1 MYNHAGFNV
10 KVMYCDNEFQPLFDT
25 VKDDMD
31 VHMNYANPG
40 EHEPHAERNN
50 QHIKSL
56 FRTHYHRMP
65 YKCIPKVMTEHLAR
79 RVANT
84 CNYYPAK
91 GGISSHYSPHMII
104 HKRQVNFA
112 HECAAEFGSYV
123 QAWGH
128 ITKPDQQSRTLDGI
142 YLGPAD
148 KLQPGHFVL
157 DLNTKRVVTCKRIK
171 VIPIT
176 SQVVNIVENMALA
189 EDVKGLQFYDK
200 NGEIIMDGDLL
211 AGVDPDKI
219 WDEDYDDTNSQSST
233 DSDSDHILDGDY
245 ISEEEN
251 EDNDRLNLPEDD
263 DSVIDRILQNRQNN
277 NLPDQ
282 NQHPD
287 EPEDEDNTGQ
297 DMETQI
303 HDLIQEL
310 DDMERSDDEEEIV
323 VENTQGHNKYPD
335 ESNQNSEETAEGNE
349 QGDDAIARRTRSSRS
364 ASKTTETTD
373 ATFAPKQ
380 T

>member
-10 KVMYCDNEFQPLFDT
+10 KVTYCANEFQPLFAT

-50 QHIKSL
+50 QHIKAL

-112 HECAAEFGSYV
+112 HECAAEFGSYEH
-123 QAWGH
+123 AWGH
-128 ITKPDQQSRTLDGI
+128 MTNRNQQSRTLDGI

-148 KLQPGHFVL
+148 KFQPGHLVL
-157 DLNTKRVVTCKRIK
+157 DLNTKRAVTRKRIK
-171 VIPIT
+171 IIPII

-189 EDVKGLQFYDK
+189 EDVKGLRFYDK

-211 AGVDPDKI
+211 AGVDPDEI
-219 WDEDYDDTNSQSST
+219 WDENYDDTSTQSST
-233 DSDSDHILDGDY
+233 NSDHILDDDY
-245 ISEEEN
+245 VSEDDN
-251 EDNDRLNLPEDD
+251 EDDARLALPEDD
-263 DSVIDRILQNRQNN
+263 DSVIDQILPN
-277 NLPDQ
+277 
-282 NQHPD
+282 
-287 EPEDEDNTGQ
+287 
-297 DMETQI
+297 
-303 HDLIQEL
+303 
-310 DDMERSDDEEEIV
+310 
-323 VENTQGHNKYPD
+323 
-335 ESNQNSEETAEGNE
+335 
-349 QGDDAIARRTRSSRS
+349 
-364 ASKTTETTD
+364 
-373 ATFAPKQ
+373 
-380 T
+380 